1 MGHTCNIVSSLILRI
16 IPITE
21 TYRNSVYILQWCNTQ
36 CLETLTGHWVV
47 VSNIVSSL
55 ILRIIPIMKHTEIL
69 YIYYHGVIHMCLE
82 TLTGHGS

>member
-1 MGHTCNIVSSLILRI
+1 M
-16 IPITE
+16 
-21 TYRNSVYILQWCNTQ
+21 

-47 VSNIVSSL
+47 VCNIVSSL

-82 TLTGHGS
+82 TLTGHWVVVCNIVSSLILRIIPIMKHT